1 MTDIEQAK
9 ALLEKE
15 QATCVFYKGEYTF
28 FSKERGVLPLL
39 NLLQKEENLGD
50 FSVAD
55 KVVGKAAA
63 FLYVLLKV
71 KSLYAKVISKHALG
85 VLKTYD
91 IQVAYDELVEAIR
104 NRTNSGFCPMETAV
118 LEINEPKKAL
128 EAIRL
133 KLNELR

>member
-91 IQVAYDELVEAIR
+91 IQVEYDELVDFAIDLGVEQ
-104 NRTNSGFCPMETAV
+104 GFIQEGDTAQESFIPEFDFTG
-118 LEINEPKKAL
+118 LL
-128 EAIRL
+128 
-133 KLNELR
+133 